1 MPLLGIWVLW
11 QLNHDEFGYYVDTV
25 EFESVWIEVDTTN
38 CIELMGWQNTGLMD
52 ILPGEFWFYGSGFDK
67 IAICSNGWVSFQVT
81 RTDWPMSWP
90 DPYFPY
96 TIAGFVQDMGVEQAT
111 ICWDTIG
118 SKLVIE
124 YDMLPALGGELRFE
138 IIIDVADSTITIA
151 YKEHGVYDWC
161 GYPGPG
167 GSGTQPIVGIAGDTI
182 GLDIPVYGLI
192 HDSTAVRFF
201 YYPYPDMEVTEL
213 IYPGDNYIWQVNV
226 PESVVV
232 KLSNNGPQ
240 QLDCV
245 WVCMSLYSDRYI
257 VYKDSVQVRGIPAGG
272 VGYARFYG
280 IIPDEFVDYELE
292 VTLGG
297 WQDMKPY
304 NDTLR
309 DRLKAPG
316 GCNDTLQYDDGQ
328 ITHGV
333 YTNDP
338 DVWLGVSYA
347 IGVNVLLK
355 YIAVYI
361 ISEGD
366 TGFGEP
372 DSSRDPIEVGVWYRV
387 DGTWELWDSELRLRD
402 TVSPSWVYHMP
413 AGSLWVDTV
422 LVGVRLKTDKG
433 GEALGM
439 DNAINY
445 RGVKWIK
452 VGEDNWQQ
460 SNYGDGDPMIRLYVY
475 NPEVRTMEE
484 PIDRICISNP
494 ASYIEMHKIICNSID
509 KLLVYDITGRLIDE
523 VKPTDRMRVGE
534 HLPSGVYFLVFK
546 MSGDKKE
553 EKVKWIKIR

>member
-1 MPLLGIWVLW
+1 MLLLGIWVLW

-25 EFESVWIEVDTTN
+25 EFESVWIDVDTTN
-38 CIELMGWQNTGLMD
+38 RIELGCGQNTGLMD

-67 IAICSNGWVSFQVT
+67 IAISPHGWVSFQVT
-81 RTDWPMSWP
+81 RQNWPTSWP
-90 DPYFPY
+90 DSNFPY
-96 TIAGFVQDMGVEQAT
+96 TIAGFVQDAGANQAT

-124 YDMLPALGGELRFE
+124 YDMLPTSGGELRFE
-138 IIIDVADSTITIA
+138 IIIDAADSSITIA
-151 YKEHGVYDWC
+151 YKEHRIYDWWQ
-161 GYPGPG
+161 YPGPG
-167 GSGTQPIVGIAGDTI
+167 GSAQPIVGIAGDSI
-182 GLDIPVYGLI
+182 GLNIPVYGLI
-192 HDSTAVRFF
+192 RDSTAVRFF
-201 YYPYPDMEVTEL
+201 YYPYPDMEVAEL

-245 WVCMSLYSDRYI
+245 WVCMNLYSDEYT

-439 DNAINY
+439 DNATDY

-494 ASYIEMHKIICNSID
+494 ASYIEMHKITCNSID